1 MDAAVLLD
9 RPSVRQWL
17 GGVVPA
23 WTLLH
28 KDSFFALLRGNLS
41 PDGPMHIQKG
51 LSADE
56 LSGSSILKNALAL
69 LQAGATPDGLKV
81 TATGNLTRA
90 VVAQFLDTIS
100 LPGFSKD
107 NMFHFNKVINEPDFF
122 PLYFTRELTTFAG
135 LLRRGRKGLRTTRKG
150 LDLIK
155 PENHGALQAH
165 LFATAFSK
173 MDIGAFYRR
182 AFDGWPQQH
191 VGLVFWCF
199 SIASSNWEKVDRLA
213 RSCTL
218 PSEELLLL
226 PYDMSEFAME
236 AVILRP
242 LRWFGLADYRSEPI
256 PDSQYLKN
264 RYYRK
269 SDLFDRFLSFD
280 VVIERPASRNH

>member
-1 MDAAVLLD
+1 MDATALLN
-9 RPSVRQWL
+9 RPMVREWL
-17 GGVVPA
+17 GSVVPA

-28 KDSFFALLRGNLS
+28 EDSFFALLRENV
-41 PDGPMHIQKG
+41 GPKG
-51 LSADE
+51 PVQIATDLSADE
-56 LSGSSILKNALAL
+56 LSGSSILKNALSL
-69 LQAGATPDGLKV
+69 LQAGATLDGLKV

-90 VVAQFLDTIS
+90 VVAQFVDTIS

-107 NMFHFNKVINEPDFF
+107 NMFYFNKVINEPDFF
-122 PLYFTRELTTFAG
+122 PLYFTRQLLTFAG
-135 LLRRGRKGLRTTRKG
+135 LLRQNRKGLKTTRKG

-165 LFATAFSK
+165 LFSTAFSK
-173 MDIGAFYRR
+173 MDISAFYRR

-199 SIASSNWEKVDRLA
+199 SIASMNWEKADRLA
-213 RSCTL
+213 RSCTI

-242 LRWFGLADYRSEPI
+242 LRWFGLADYRR
-256 PDSQYLKN
+256 DLKN
-264 RYYRK
+264 LYYRK

-280 VVIERPASRNH
+280 VVIERPASPSH